1 MKSITMSEESYKGIP
16 ADAEAFTLEDEKRWF
31 ESQDISCMP
40 AVLAT
45 LKGLRATVAVT
56 AVAVV
61 DAAGETVA
69 AGRELS
75 VSAGESLLVY
85 VERTPVFSGYPCTW
99 ASADAT
105 KVKVTKVDDSS
116 ALIEPVVANSTA
128 ITVTVTASSGVTSSV
143 TVKPVA

>member
-45 LKGLRATVAVT
+45 LKGLRATGAVT

-85 VERTPVFSGYPCTW
+85 VERTPVFSGYPCPW
-99 ASADAT
+99 ASADAP

>member
-1 MKSITMSEESYKGIP
+1 M
-16 ADAEAFTLEDEKRWF
+16 
-31 ESQDISCMP
+31 
-40 AVLAT
+40 
-45 LKGLRATVAVT
+45 
-56 AVAVV
+56 AVV

>member
-56 AVAVV
+56 AVAMV
-61 DAAGETVA
+61 DAAGE
-69 AGRELS
+69 AGIPIRIGVNAGFRSRPASRCLCMW
-75 VSAGESLLVY
+75 SA
-85 VERTPVFSGYPCTW
+85 RRFIRAIPVRG
-99 ASADAT
+99 
-105 KVKVTKVDDSS
+105 
-116 ALIEPVVANSTA
+116 PV
-128 ITVTVTASSGVTSSV
+128 
-143 TVKPVA
+143 PMPRR